1 MGSTFYLRIP
11 APVASGILPLA
22 TLEHPCAAQAELISA
37 ESSINSTGIKSPVRL
52 PQPTEKLSGYVLL
65 ADDSEDTRV
74 LFKNYFDRIGLVS
87 VFAENGQIAVE
98 VALAEQPDIILMDME
113 MPVMGGLEAVRLLRQ
128 CGYVKPILALTAHT
142 SQAVRDTL
150 LEAGF
155 DSCLD
160 KPIKQDS
167 LRHALAV
174 ILQPSR
180 N

>member
-1 MGSTFYLRIP
+1 MSKCGERRDAQKPPEPFACAL
-11 APVASGILPLA
+11 
-22 TLEHPCAAQAELISA
+22 PCAVQVELIST
-37 ESSINSTGIKSPVRL
+37 ESSIGSTGIKSPISL
-52 PQPTEKLSGYVLL
+52 PQPTERLSGYVLL

-74 LFKNYFDRIGLVS
+74 LFKNFFDRMGLVA

-98 VALAEQPDIILMDME
+98 IALAEQPDIILMDME

-142 SQAVRDTL
+142 SQAVRDAL

-155 DSCLD
+155 DACLS

-167 LRHALAV
+167 LRHALAA